1 MMQQPTVAPVRVFP
15 SEELLRAAAV
25 AAARF
30 ACNGSAGRVLG
41 DPVFNTVTEGRAQW
55 KGYSACGDLAH
66 YVLRELGFRDEHV
79 LNRSDDGGQVPW
91 RTGVNL
97 SRIVYSSSPAFVWAK
112 PKLRPKPGDI
122 LYMAPAEHV
131 CVLEALDEGA
141 ASIATFDYGQF
152 NYTLGKPS
160 GKRCV
165 RAFAAS
171 EKSLRVGARVLRGW
185 LDIAKL
191 PGLLPPPT
199 ALV

>member
-1 MMQQPTVAPVRVFP
+1 MEQSSTAAPRSFP
-15 SEELLRAAAV
+15 DEETLRIAAV

-41 DPVFNTVTEGRAQW
+41 DPVFNAVTEGRAKW

-66 YVLRELGFRDEHV
+66 YVLRELGFRDEHI

-91 RTGVNL
+91 RMGVNL
-97 SRIVYSSSPAFVWAK
+97 SRIVYSLTPAFVWAR
-112 PKLRPKPGDI
+112 PALRPKPGDI
-122 LYMAPAEHV
+122 LYMAPPEHV

-141 ASIATFDYGQF
+141 ASVATFDYGQF
-152 NYTLGKPS
+152 NYALGKPS

-165 RAFAAS
+165 RAFAAG
-171 EKSLRVGARVLRGW
+171 ENSLRVGARVLRGW
-185 LDIAKL
+185 LDISKL